1 MQSETAMSML
11 VRPRVLAAERARAG
25 KLGAMNLM
33 SLLIIALFLPAAM
46 PVAADERVASLLG
59 EDIMRGQLVQEGRER
74 AREFA
79 ALIWPRIA
87 RHYVDGHGLNATAAE
102 IAALKAYDDAFG
114 KKDRAQRKRK
124 LAELDQR
131 LKSNDLS
138 PERRAHNE
146 DFRNTLQRLERH
158 DAEADVAPPKPDSA
172 AQAGV
177 YVPWIEM
184 WKMNKA
190 LYEQYGGV
198 VALTDFGP
206 DPLGARA
213 AMFADYERQG
223 RLNFYDEPLREQF
236 FAMLAEKPRMV
247 VKPGA
252 VDFTPYWK
260 KPIPSSYYSE

>member
-1 MQSETAMSML
+1 ML

-46 PVAADERVASLLG
+46 PVVADDRVASLLG
-59 EDIMRGQLVQEGRER
+59 EDIMRGQLVEVGGGA
-74 AREFA
+74 ARQFA
-79 ALIWPRIA
+79 ALIWPRIV
-87 RHYVDGHGLNATAAE
+87 RNYVDGHGLAATAADLAE
-102 IAALKAYDDAFG
+102 LKAYDEAFE

-131 LKSNDLS
+131 LQSDDLN
-138 PERRAHNE
+138 PEQRAHDE
-146 DFRNTLQRLERH
+146 DFRSVLQRLERH
-158 DAEADVAPPKPDSA
+158 DAEADVQPRPDSA
-172 AQAGV
+172 AHAAN
-177 YVPWIEM
+177 YTPWIEM

-236 FAMLAEKPRMV
+236 FAMLAEKPRRV

>member
-1 MQSETAMSML
+1 
-11 VRPRVLAAERARAG
+11 
-25 KLGAMNLM
+25 MNRGF
-33 SLLIIALFLPAAM
+33 LLIFAVFLPAAI
-46 PVAADERVASLLG
+46 PAAADERVASLLG

-79 ALIWPRIA
+79 ALIWPRIV
-87 RHYVDGHGLNATAAE
+87 RNYVDGHGLTATAADLAE
-102 IAALKAYDDAFG
+102 LKAYDEAFD

-131 LKSNDLS
+131 LQSDDLN
-138 PERRAHNE
+138 PEQRAHDE
-146 DFRNTLQRLERH
+146 DFRSVLQRLERH
-158 DAEADVAPPKPDSA
+158 DAEADVQPRPGSA
-172 AQAGV
+172 AHAAN
-177 YVPWIEM
+177 YTPWIEM

-213 AMFADYERQG
+213 ALLADYEKQG
-223 RLNFYDEPLREQF
+223 TLRFYDESLRGQF

-247 VKPGA
+247 VKPVE